1 MSNSALKKDIDQEIE
16 LSGDVTAQFEVE
28 DQAGPSSLSIVQ
40 DEITSFD
47 LENAFI
53 SDIPESPASLE
64 ETSIENEDHNEFLID
79 PSEQLES
86 GEAGEEIDADKKMET
101 PAYESFTPPGLEIDD
116 IPEITEETEEESPVD
131 LHSNM
136 PDLPSEPTVLK
147 DMIKETVTK
156 SAISDNSQSQIN
168 IEITGLHKLDK
179 LDQLNAL
186 NKIDTLSEKLDALHD
201 LNRLLQMHGELF
213 ENLSQLNKI
222 DRLTALKKL
231 DRLDELQKL
240 DAIKE
245 LDNLKY
251 LDNLKSLEKVSEI
264 AKLENLVELRAL
276 DHLQNLSKLERLEYL
291 KKLDEL
297 DQLEG
302 LDKLNNLDQ
311 LTKLDNV
318 GFFEK
323 LEKLD
328 KLNIMNK
335 KFHIIFLG
343 QCFGFF
349 LEILKFGLASVFVL
363 YLLSTNAGQKI
374 ATKSLSAVGFGAPAQ
389 TNFGLMLL
397 QGEIQEP
404 KFEEIISNIRK
415 KISYDYQRAF
425 SIDNNLTMPERVNLI
440 KDVMDYDYQYNN
452 ISIKDETIKAL
463 KQQIIYSK
471 ANILPKIEY
480 DIAMAK
486 NSGQAE
492 DEKLLKELKV
502 FFINGNYTEIVQKY
516 QHSKSNLESVR
527 LATIVATL
535 ELYIEDPQTLRQLI
549 AL

>member
-1 MSNSALKKDIDQEIE
+1 MSNSALKKDIDQETE
-16 LSGDVTAQFEVE
+16 LSGDATAQFELE
-28 DQAGPSSLSIVQ
+28 DQSEPSTLSIVQ

-53 SDIPESPASLE
+53 SEVPEPPASPLE
-64 ETSIENEDHNEFLID
+64 DSSEAEDQNEFILQ
-79 PSEQLES
+79 SEES
-86 GEAGEEIDADKKMET
+86 ELSNKDEELDVNEKIET
-101 PAYESFTPPGLEIDD
+101 PAYEPFHPPGLDFDD
-116 IPEITEETEEESPVD
+116 IPEIKEEADEEGSPLD
-131 LHSNM
+131 LSSNM

-147 DMIKETVTK
+147 DMIRDTVTK

-186 NKIDTLSEKLDALHD
+186 NKIDSLSEKLDALHD

-425 SIDNNLTMPERVNLI
+425 SIDNNLTMSERVNLI

-486 NSGQAE
+486 NSGEAE

-535 ELYIEDPQTLRQLI
+535 ELYIEDPQTLKQLI

>member
-16 LSGDVTAQFEVE
+16 LSGDVTAQFELE
-28 DQAGPSSLSIVQ
+28 DQSDPSSLSIVR

-47 LENAFI
+47 LENALS
-53 SDIPESPASLE
+53 SDVPELPDTFE
-64 ETSIENEDHNEFLID
+64 ETQTVTEDQNEFTID
-79 PSEQLES
+79 SKEDSELSISEES
-86 GEAGEEIDADKKMET
+86 AA
-101 PAYESFTPPGLEIDD
+101 PAYEPFTPPGLEFDD
-116 IPEITEETEEESPVD
+116 IPTISEESEDEPVMED
-131 LHSNM
+131 HQSDM
-136 PDLPSEPTVLK
+136 PDLPSEPTMLK
-147 DMIKETVTK
+147 DMIKDSITK
-156 SAISDNSQSQIN
+156 SKIDNTQSQIN

-186 NKIDTLSEKLDALHD
+186 NKIDSLSEKLDALHD

-213 ENLSQLNKI
+213 ENLAHLNKI

-231 DRLDELQKL
+231 DRLDELHKL
-240 DAIKE
+240 DSIKE
-245 LDNLKY
+245 LENLKH
-251 LDNLKSLEKVSEI
+251 LDNLKSLERVSEI

-276 DHLQNLSKLERLEYL
+276 DNLQNLSKLERLEYL

-323 LEKLD
+323 LDKLD

-349 LEILKFGLASVFVL
+349 LEVVKFGLASVFVL

-425 SIDNNLTMPERVNLI
+425 SIDNNLTMTERVNII

-452 ISIKDETIKAL
+452 SNIKDETIKAL
-463 KQQIIYSK
+463 KQQIVYSK

-486 NSGQAE
+486 NSGQME
-492 DEKLLKELKV
+492 DEKILKELKV

-516 QHSKSNLESVR
+516 QYSKSNLESLR